1 MGQYTK
7 RIQAVLTEEQY
18 EMLSNLSD
26 ETGKPVSQLVREA
39 VDKAYLQ
46 KASQERRQ
54 AALDELLSLDAP
66 VADWKEMEDEI
77 IRGGLE

>member
-1 MGQYTK
+1 MGQFTK

-18 EMLSNLSD
+18 EMLSDLSD

-39 VDKAYLQ
+39 VDRVYLQ

-66 VADWKEMEDEI
+66 VADWKEMEDEV

>member
-18 EMLSNLSD
+18 ELLSELSD
-26 ETGKPVSQLVREA
+26 KTGKPVSQLVREA
-39 VDKAYLQ
+39 VERVYLE
-46 KASQERRQ
+46 KASEERRQ
-54 AALDELLSLDAP
+54 AALDKLLSLNAP
-66 VADWKEMEDEI
+66 VADWEEMEDEI